1 MNNALTPLIDRF
13 GRKFEYLR
21 LSVTDRC
28 DLRCTY
34 CLPKSFKGYQEPK
47 DWLTFDEIDR
57 VVGLFTRLG
66 TSRVRMTGGE
76 PLLRRNLPEL
86 AARLSALPG
95 LSDLSLS
102 TNGTQLP
109 RHAKALRAAG
119 VRRLNISLDTLSREC
134 MTQITGRD
142 SLDDVMAGLAAAQ
155 EAGFSPIK
163 LNMVVMPEVNAGE
176 VQAMTEFCLQRG
188 FILRLIETMP
198 VGATGLA
205 AGYAP
210 LGPIIDD
217 LRTRFNLI
225 PEIKELG
232 GGPARYWRTADGQV
246 RVTHPVVAGQHV
258 RLLGEDIAAGSE
270 VLVPGQRLA
279 PQHLALAASVG
290 VGALEVFRRLHVGVL
305 FTGDELTEPGV
316 PLAPGAIYNSNRYA
330 IVSLL
335 HRMGCV
341 VADYGIVRDSAR
353 ATREALSRAASENDV
368 IITCGGVSVGEED
381 HVKAAVQALGQLDL
395 WQISMKPGK
404 PLAYGRIG
412 AADFI
417 GLPGNPVSAF
427 VTFLL
432 LARPFL
438 QRRMGLGHTGL
449 HAIEATAGFELPRPD
464 RRREFLRVRF
474 DPASNP
480 RVLQMWPN
488 QSSGVMSSIAW
499 ADGLVDVPASTTIR
513 AGDTVRYIPLSTL
526 MD

>member
-1 MNNALTPLIDRF
+1 MLDFDQARA
-13 GRKFEYLR
+13 R
-21 LSVTDRC
+21 L
-28 DLRCTY
+28 L
-34 CLPKSFKGYQEPK
+34 E
-47 DWLTFDEIDR
+47 
-57 VVGLFTRLG
+57 
-66 TSRVRMTGGE
+66 
-76 PLLRRNLPEL
+76 
-86 AARLSALPG
+86 AARTPAKTQTLPLVHASGLILASAVVSPINVPGFDNSAMDGYALSIEDFSMLPA
-95 LSDLSLS
+95 SFPVV
-102 TNGTQLP
+102 Q
-109 RHAKALRAAG
+109 RIAAG
-119 VRRLNISLDTLSREC
+119 
-134 MTQITGRD
+134 QTGE
-142 SLDDVMAGLAAAQ
+142 ALAVGHAARIFTGAPVPPGSNAVVPQ
-155 EAGFSPIK
+155 EH
-163 LNMVVMPEVNAGE
+163 
-176 VQAMTEFCLQRG
+176 TE
-188 FILRLIETMP
+188 
-198 VGATGLA
+198 A
-205 AGYAP
+205 
-210 LGPIIDD
+210 
-217 LRTRFNLI
+217 
-225 PEIKELG
+225 
-232 GGPARYWRTADGQV
+232 ADGQV

-258 RLLGEDIAAGSE
+258 RLLGEDITAGSE

-290 VGALEVFRRLHVGVL
+290 VDALDVFARLQVGVL
-305 FTGDELTEPGV
+305 FTGDELTEPGK

-341 VADYGIVRDSAR
+341 VADYGIVRDTAR

-404 PLAYGRIG
+404 PLAYGRVG

-438 QRRMGLGHTGL
+438 QRRMGMTDTGL
-449 HAIEATAGFELPRPD
+449 HAIDATAGFELPRPD

-474 DPASNP
+474 EPATNP
-480 RVLQMWPN
+480 PVLQMWPN
-488 QSSGVMSSIAW
+488 QSSGVMSGIAW